1 MTRNQ
6 RYSDLVF
13 ARVQGVGEHGDM
25 PKRYKSLCKRAG
37 GILRTVGLIQF
48 LAFIT
53 AKAERG
59 ELHYQ
64 MLTEHL
70 REELNALHLTG
81 GNDAR
86 TLLAVVQ
93 TMDLPA
99 YMQTTRAALQ
109 LLQWH
114 KRIAE
119 IMIHGDAD
127 DSDEEE

>member
-13 ARVQGVGEHGDM
+13 ARVQEVGEQGDTA
-25 PKRYKSLCKRAG
+25 KRYKSLCKRAG

-53 AKAERG
+53 AKAEHG
-59 ELHYQ
+59 ELHYLI
-64 MLTEHL
+64 LTDHL
-70 REELNALHLTG
+70 REEMNALHLTG

-86 TLLAVVQ
+86 SLLSVVQ
-93 TMDLPA
+93 SMNLPA

-127 DSDEEE
+127 DSDREE